1 MTLKSLKTIYYI
13 TMIIMIIMIININA
27 NNDHFADL
35 GNRYFSACDCR
46 RFIRCQ
52 SVADV
57 KENPGGGGVGGG
69 GLREGGASG
78 GRWSSHS

>member
-1 MTLKSLKTIYYI
+1 MTLKSLKNIYYI
-13 TMIIMIIMIININA
+13 TIIMMIIMIININA

-46 RFIRCQ
+46 RLIRCQ

-57 KENPGGGGVGGG
+57 KENPGEGRVG
-69 GLREGGASG
+69 EGGAAG
-78 GRWSSHS
+78 